1 MLNIKGSTKAIQIDV
16 EKLKEAITVLDTQI
30 EEKEGKSEEKKQ
42 MDLETID
49 SSNITEEEFLNKAIE
64 KIGEIKKTKNKT
76 LEKESFI
83 KIFKYT
89 GDFAKLR
96 SKDIKK

>member
-1 MLNIKGSTKAIQIDV
+1 VLNIKGSTKAIQIDV

>member
-1 MLNIKGSTKAIQIDV
+1 
-16 EKLKEAITVLDTQI
+16 
-30 EEKEGKSEEKKQ
+30 